1 MKSRVLISIE
11 SFESIVNYHEDPEEV
26 IFRDHRAYLDMR
38 FGELVHEI
46 GLIKEKLGITIERS
60 ESAIDLYE
68 ARWSCEYR
76 EFDEVRF
83 DELVR
88 EIGLIKEKFGITI
101 ESIEP
106 VIGFPEKPEEAMP
119 DEHPTDADTE
129 FNEHQA
135 YVEIR
140 FGELV
145 REIGLIKEHLGT

>member
-11 SFESIVNYHEDPEEV
+11 SFESIVNYHEEPEVV

-76 EFDEVRF
+76 EFDEMRF
-83 DELVR
+83 GELVH
-88 EIGLIKEKFGITI
+88 EIGLIKEHRGITT
-101 ESIEP
+101 EP
-106 VIGFPEKPEEAMP
+106 VTGFPEKPEEAMP

-129 FNEHQA
+129 FNEHQT

-140 FGELV
+140 FGGLV